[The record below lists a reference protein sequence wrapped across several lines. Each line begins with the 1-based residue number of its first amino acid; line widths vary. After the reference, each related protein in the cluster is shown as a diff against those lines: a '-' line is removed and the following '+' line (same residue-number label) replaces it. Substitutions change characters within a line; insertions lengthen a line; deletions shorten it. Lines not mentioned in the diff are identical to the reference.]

1 MPLAPPRDYI
11 PRIALFIDFD
21 NGQLDISRILDG
33 LRERGIIILRKA
45 YGDWGKFAQHRKV
58 LAEHGVELVERP
70 TIHAGGDKNGADIQL
85 AVDALEACLTNQFI
99 DVFAIVSGDSDFLPL
114 ILRLQNYNKK
124 VVIVGMRKTTSSVV
138 MKNCNEYLA
147 YENLGRAPSESGS
160 HGGVESGLAPGA
172 EVDPKDIRVAFALMS
187 RAIGL
192 LEDEDKTVDSA
203 LLKQKMLQL
212 SPTFDEKTF
221 GFGQFKAFLAEAQ
234 KEKIIHIGKREA
246 GVYPIS
252 LGRAGKK
259 LEDEEPME
267 TPETKPVSKKRVRKR
282 RR

>member
-1 MPLAPPRDYI
+1 MALAPSRDDV

-45 YGDWGKFAQHRKV
+45 YGDWGKFAQHRKN

-147 YENLGRAPSESGS
+147 YENLGRAPMTASTHGGAEAGSHSASES
-160 HGGVESGLAPGA
+160 
-172 EVDPKDIRVAFALMS
+172 DPKDIKVAFALMS

-221 GFGQFKAFLAEAQ
+221 GFGQFKAFLADAQ

-252 LGRAGKK
+252 LGREGKK
-259 LEDEEPME
+259 LEDEEPAE
-267 TPETKPVSKKRVRKR
+267 APEAKPAPKKRVRKR